1 MCVNSLL
8 TLLSFCC
15 ARCFRYSY
23 ICTSTAID
31 FHLVVSMFATSK
43 YCVTVIAYIIIDRGS
58 RKKMRPA
65 HQVRDGKRSEL
76 IAASWLMSQNC
87 YVYTPF
93 IEQGP
98 IDLIA
103 LTPKGE
109 LLLFDVKT
117 VGRRKNGSI
126 ISRLL
131 TDTQKKLGV
140 RLLYVDL
147 ETGSC
152 ALYPYQLSRSPQNHG
167 GNMQNNRHLIGT
179 STGVKFQPLTGFFT
193 QRLR

>member
-1 MCVNSLL
+1 
-8 TLLSFCC
+8 
-15 ARCFRYSY
+15 
-23 ICTSTAID
+23 
-31 FHLVVSMFATSK
+31 
-43 YCVTVIAYIIIDRGS
+43 
-58 RKKMRPA
+58 MRPD
-65 HQVRDGKRSEL
+65 HKVREGKRSEL
-76 IAASWLMSQNC
+76 LAAEWLMAQDC

-109 LLLFDVKT
+109 FLLFDVKT

-131 TDTQKKLGV
+131 SDTQKKLGV

-152 ALYPYQLSRSPQNHG
+152 ALYPYQLSRSPQNHAVKYAER
-167 GNMQNNRHLIGT
+167 QASNRHFYGGQVPTIDGLLHPTSSLIDQ
-179 STGVKFQPLTGFFT
+179 SYSEESSQCEHQPCPLSSG
-193 QRLR
+193 QRMSPDDADQSDEHDPQTEPVSQD

>member
-1 MCVNSLL
+1 
-8 TLLSFCC
+8 
-15 ARCFRYSY
+15 
-23 ICTSTAID
+23 
-31 FHLVVSMFATSK
+31 
-43 YCVTVIAYIIIDRGS
+43 
-58 RKKMRPA
+58 MRPD
-65 HQVRDGKRSEL
+65 HKVREGKRSEL
-76 IAASWLMSQNC
+76 LAAEWLMAQDC

-109 LLLFDVKT
+109 FLLFDVKT
-117 VGRRKNGSI
+117 VGRRKDGSI

-131 TDTQKKLGV
+131 SDIQKKLGV

-152 ALYPYQLSRSPQNHG
+152 ALYPYQLSRSPQNHAVKYAA
-167 GNMQNNRHLIGT
+167 QQASNRHFDGGQVPTIDGLLHPTSSLIDQSYSEET
-179 STGVKFQPLTGFFT
+179 LQCEHQPCPLSSGQHMSPDDADQSDAPDPPTEHES
-193 QRLR
+193 QD

>member
-1 MCVNSLL
+1 
-8 TLLSFCC
+8 
-15 ARCFRYSY
+15 
-23 ICTSTAID
+23 
-31 FHLVVSMFATSK
+31 
-43 YCVTVIAYIIIDRGS
+43 
-58 RKKMRPA
+58 MRPA

-76 IAASWLMSQNC
+76 IAAAWLMSQNC

-103 LTPKGE
+103 LTSKGE
-109 LLLFDVKT
+109 FLFFDVKT

-131 TDTQKKLGV
+131 KPAQVKLGV

-147 ETGSC
+147 ETGDC
-152 ALYPYQLSRSPQNHG
+152 ALYPYQLSRSPDNNAVKYAAQ
-167 GNMQNNRHLIGT
+167 QASNRHFDGGRVPTIDGL
-179 STGVKFQPLTGFFT
+179 
-193 QRLR
+193 LRPNSPPPDQSSNEDS

>member
-1 MCVNSLL
+1 
-8 TLLSFCC
+8 
-15 ARCFRYSY
+15 
-23 ICTSTAID
+23 
-31 FHLVVSMFATSK
+31 
-43 YCVTVIAYIIIDRGS
+43 
-58 RKKMRPA
+58 MRPD
-65 HQVRDGKRSEL
+65 HKVREGKRSEL
-76 IAASWLMSQNC
+76 LAAEWLMAQDC

-109 LLLFDVKT
+109 FLLFDVKT

-131 TDTQKKLGV
+131 SDTQKKLGV

-152 ALYPYQLSRSPQNHG
+152 ALYPYQLSRSPDNNAVKYAEQ
-167 GNMQNNRHLIGT
+167 QASNRHFDGGQVPTIAALLRPASSLIDQSCSEET
-179 STGVKFQPLTGFFT
+179 SQCEHQPCPLSSG
-193 QRLR
+193 QRMSPDDADQYDEHDPPTEHESQD

>member
-1 MCVNSLL
+1 
-8 TLLSFCC
+8 
-15 ARCFRYSY
+15 
-23 ICTSTAID
+23 
-31 FHLVVSMFATSK
+31 
-43 YCVTVIAYIIIDRGS
+43 
-58 RKKMRPA
+58 MRPD
-65 HQVRDGKRSEL
+65 HKVREGKRSEL
-76 IAASWLMSQNC
+76 FAAEWLMAQDC

-109 LLLFDVKT
+109 FLLFDVKT

-152 ALYPYQLSRSPQNHG
+152 ALYPYQLSRSPQNHE
-167 GNMQNNRHLIGT
+167 
-179 STGVKFQPLTGFFT
+179 
-193 QRLR
+193 

>member
-1 MCVNSLL
+1 
-8 TLLSFCC
+8 
-15 ARCFRYSY
+15 
-23 ICTSTAID
+23 
-31 FHLVVSMFATSK
+31 
-43 YCVTVIAYIIIDRGS
+43 
-58 RKKMRPA
+58 MRPA

-131 TDTQKKLGV
+131 TDIQKKLGV

-152 ALYPYQLSRSPQNHG
+152 ALYPYQLSHSPDN
-167 GNMQNNRHLIGT
+167 
-179 STGVKFQPLTGFFT
+179 SAV
-193 QRLR
+193 

>member
-1 MCVNSLL
+1 
-8 TLLSFCC
+8 
-15 ARCFRYSY
+15 
-23 ICTSTAID
+23 
-31 FHLVVSMFATSK
+31 
-43 YCVTVIAYIIIDRGS
+43 
-58 RKKMRPA
+58 MRPD
-65 HQVRDGKRSEL
+65 HKVREGKRSEL
-76 IAASWLMSQNC
+76 LAAEWLMAQDC

-109 LLLFDVKT
+109 FLLFDVKT
-117 VGRRKNGSI
+117 VGRRKNGST

-152 ALYPYQLSRSPQNHG
+152 ALYPYQLSRSPQNHAVKYAER
-167 GNMQNNRHLIGT
+167 QASNRHFYGGQVPTIDGLVHPRSSQTDQSCSEESSQYGH
-179 STGVKFQPLTGFFT
+179 QPCPLSSDQHTEQDDADQSDAPDPQTEHGS
-193 QRLR
+193 QD

>member
-1 MCVNSLL
+1 
-8 TLLSFCC
+8 
-15 ARCFRYSY
+15 
-23 ICTSTAID
+23 
-31 FHLVVSMFATSK
+31 
-43 YCVTVIAYIIIDRGS
+43 
-58 RKKMRPA
+58 MRPD
-65 HQVRDGKRSEL
+65 HKVREGKRSEL
-76 IAASWLMSQNC
+76 LAAEWLMAQDC

-109 LLLFDVKT
+109 FRLFDVKT

-131 TDTQKKLGV
+131 SDTQKKLGV

-152 ALYPYQLSRSPQNHG
+152 ALYPYQLSRSPMSKQQNHAVKYAER
-167 GNMQNNRHLIGT
+167 QASNRH
-179 STGVKFQPLTGFFT
+179 F
-193 QRLR
+193 

>member
-1 MCVNSLL
+1 
-8 TLLSFCC
+8 
-15 ARCFRYSY
+15 
-23 ICTSTAID
+23 
-31 FHLVVSMFATSK
+31 
-43 YCVTVIAYIIIDRGS
+43 
-58 RKKMRPA
+58 MRIA
-65 HQVRDGKRSEL
+65 HQIRDGKRSEL

-103 LTPKGE
+103 LTPKSE

-117 VGRRKNGSI
+117 VGRRKDGSI

-131 TDTQKKLGV
+131 SDIQKKLGV

-152 ALYPYQLSRSPQNHG
+152 ALYPYQLSRSPMSKQQNHAVKYAER
-167 GNMQNNRHLIGT
+167 QASNRHFYGGQVPTIDGLVHPRSSQTDQSCSEESSQYGH
-179 STGVKFQPLTGFFT
+179 QPCPLSSDQHTEQDDADQSDAPDPQT
-193 QRLR
+193 EHESQD